1 MKLTKSRLKQLIKE
15 ELALMGSLEVEE
27 NFVKK
32 NNIQIHEETINERA
46 EMSGAAWDAYK
57 EALGVIRDLSKG
69 LDDDDSYDFL
79 ASLKEWFD
87 KNIMLEEG

>member
-57 EALGVIRDLSKG
+57 EVLGVIRDLSKG

-79 ASLKEWFD
+79 VSLKEWFD